1 MNYNDIEDY
10 FAENMIKKSYT
21 ELSLDK
27 VSKISVINSVKESY
41 DFDCLNYKIKTSDAI
56 IFSSNKIILAE
67 FKNGNKISELDIR
80 LKSSESIL
88 SLLNFIL
95 ENKIC
100 DSICFP
106 NSLFQFYLVYN
117 RNKINSSQV
126 VHFGSL
132 ERKLKKQY
140 SALYSKFKILNQ
152 DKFKQI
158 FRL

>member
-1 MNYNDIEDY
+1 MSYIDIENY
-10 FAENMIKKSYT
+10 FSENAIKKSFT

-27 VSKISVINSVKESY
+27 ESQTSVINSNKESY
-41 DFDCLNYKIKTSDAI
+41 DFDSINYKIKTSDAI
-56 IFSSNKIILAE
+56 IFNSSKVILAE
-67 FKNGNKISELDIR
+67 FKNGNKISESDIR

-88 SLLNFIL
+88 ALLNFIIE
-95 ENKIC
+95 ENIC

-106 NSLFQFYLVYN
+106 NNLFQFYLVYN

-126 VHFGSL
+126 VHFGFL
-132 ERKLKKQY
+132 EKKLKKQY
-140 SALYSKFKILNQ
+140 SALYSKFTILNQ